1 MRVLVTGVTGQ
12 VGGALSRLLARSMSV
27 QASARSDLDL
37 ARPGEIASALD
48 RIRPDL
54 IVNAAAYTAVD
65 RAEDEKDLAHVVNAD
80 TPGAIQLKE
89 KFPRAAD
96 HWCAAQKIRL

>member
-80 TPGAIQLKE
+80 APGAIQ
-89 KFPRAAD
+89 PT
-96 HWCAAQKIRL
+96 